1 MFILIDNYK
10 FDGFGDS
17 KPLEN
22 TFGDSKSLENAFG
35 DSKPLENA
43 WLASHENMLKV

>member
-1 MFILIDNYK
+1 MHFFMFILIDN
-10 FDGFGDS
+10 DMLMDLEIICGDS

-22 TFGDSKSLENAFG
+22 AFG
-35 DSKPLENA
+35 DSRPSENA